1 MKLGK
6 MEGSPEE
13 IRDIIEIHGLN
24 LADYLEKPERPLS
37 AVWLIA
43 PVAIVVLSLIFLV
56 VLSPLSPQALILLF
70 LLGGGGA
77 CWLAASV
84 QIRFKNPWATA
95 VVAIG
100 LLLMVLVAAGFLTPK
115 ETVEAIK
122 GIKGEK

>member
-13 IRDIIEIHGLN
+13 IRDIIETNGLN
-24 LADYLEKPERPLS
+24 LADFLEKPERRLS

-43 PVAIVVLSLIFLV
+43 PVAIVVLSLVFLV
-56 VLSPLSPQALILLF
+56 ILSPLSPQALILLF
-70 LLGGGGA
+70 LLGAGGT
-77 CWLAASV
+77 CWSTASV
-84 QIRFKNPWATA
+84 QIRFKNPWATT
-95 VVAIG
+95 VVGVG